1 MAAVDKLL
9 GAAVQSVKTSGL
21 LESMA
26 RMGVVSAVNSDGTV
40 DVSRAGDVFPSVRLL
55 SGYESPVVGD
65 TVQMVKTMGGWV
77 CVGRLAASSA
87 PNIQSGSVTFPTGT
101 DSTWL
106 TVDVTFPRAFAAT
119 PRVVMT
125 PNSAIA
131 AASTDLT
138 WAISSPSA
146 TGFTARYRRN
156 NSSTSTTTFCWIA
169 TTY

>member
-40 DVSRAGDVFPSVRLL
+40 DVSRAEDTFPSVRLL
-55 SGYESPVVGD
+55 SGYLSPSVGD
-65 TVQMVKTMGGWV
+65 TVQMLKTMGGWV
-77 CVGRLAASSA
+77 CVGRLEASSA
-87 PNIQSGSVTFPTGT
+87 PKMQSGTVTTGT
-101 DSTWL
+101 GADSTWI
-106 TVDVTFPRAFAAT
+106 TVDVTFPRAFAST

-131 AASTDLT
+131 AASTDIT
-138 WAISSPSA
+138 WAISSPST
-146 TGFTARYRRN
+146 TGFTARCKRN
-156 NSSTSTTTFCWIA
+156 NSSSSSTSFGWIA